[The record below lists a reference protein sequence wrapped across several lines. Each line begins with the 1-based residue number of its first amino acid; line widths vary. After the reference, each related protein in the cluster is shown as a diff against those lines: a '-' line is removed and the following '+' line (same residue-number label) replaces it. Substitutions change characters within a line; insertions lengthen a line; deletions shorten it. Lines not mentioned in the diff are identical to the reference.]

1 MNLKTA
7 KSRHHPYDAQRN
19 GMNVD
24 AASSGAGSSPSQ
36 SGTPGP
42 IRRRISRACDQCN
55 QLRTKCDGKLPCQH
69 CIDFTLKCEYARE
82 RKKRGKASRKDIQA
96 AAAAAAA
103 AASCSSTT
111 STSPTGTSRVLNG
124 ASRPELPLAPVPGS
138 VREGSTASS
147 SSRTSI
153 GDIHDINN
161 GQIHHHHIH
170 QHHHHHLPTPDSP
183 SHLQMHH
190 QQNISHDGMPM
201 GYDRMSSFQHQL
213 QSPNTV
219 VGGPRMLPQ
228 PMHTSS
234 NTGPNGYGGEYTILS
249 PHHETHP
256 MGSLPPSAPSP
267 LSSLLG
273 NSPDAGSPSW
283 LSMPSPP
290 QPILSSNVGVR
301 YPVLLP
307 LLPHINSIIPAM
319 LACDLLDLYFTN
331 PSTAFFQPA
340 SPYVLAHIFRKRS
353 FLHPTSPRPTSPA
366 LLCAML
372 WVAAQTCDATFLTA
386 PPSARGRVCQRLL
399 ELCIRLLRPLV
410 HVNIGSSQHSYS
422 ANNETGGMGI
432 GLGGLGGGGG
442 SGREGVGAAGTL
454 DDVLTYIHLGIV
466 ISTSDFK
473 TASLRWW
480 NTAWALAREL
490 RLNRELPPPEMELA
504 PEQEEEKHHSPA
516 DSDSGNNNHPTAAV
530 SEEEKEERRR
540 TWWLLYIMDRHL
552 ALCYNRPLALLD
564 IECENL
570 YLPIDEVSWQNGDFY
585 PEPHAQHIYQH
596 GSPSAM
602 VLPGINNRQRTTGPT
617 FEIIGTGLFDYF
629 LPLMTILGEVVDL
642 HHARNRPRFGVPSDV
657 GLGSALWTTTPGN
670 EFEERMKEI
679 ANHLDAYELSLRN
692 YEIANCTSDSSPNPA
707 TSPTATTSQPAN
719 VGQAHGMSEAEMQNR
734 VVLSYGTH
742 VMHVLHILLVG
753 KWDPVSMLDDNDL
766 WISSPGFLSAT
777 AHAVSAAEAISN
789 IVKYDPDLSFMPY
802 FFGIYLLQGSFL
814 LLLIA
819 DKLQGEASEAVI
831 TACETI
837 VRAHEVC
844 IVTLNTEYQRNLRKV
859 MRSAL
864 SQVRGRGLPEDMEE
878 QKLRRR
884 EVLQLYRWCGDGTGL
899 AL

>member
-1 MNLKTA
+1 MSGT
-7 KSRHHPYDAQRN
+7 
-19 GMNVD
+19 
-24 AASSGAGSSPSQ
+24 SGAGHVN
-36 SGTPGP
+36 SGTSAQNGTAGP

-55 QLRTKCDGKLPCQH
+55 QLRTKCDGKQPCQH
-69 CIDFTLKCEYARE
+69 CIDFQLKCEYARE

-103 AASCSSTT
+103 AAHGGSVPVSSMGSAAS
-111 STSPTGTSRVLNG
+111 STSPTGTIHVLG
-124 ASRPELPLAPVPGS
+124 GPQRPDLAPPPVPAGVGARKGS
-138 VREGSTASS
+138 VASNST
-147 SSRTSI
+147 RGSI
-153 GDIHDINN
+153 GDIHDMSNPPL
-161 GQIHHHHIH
+161 QHLQHPPPHHH
-170 QHHHHHLPTPDSP
+170 QLPAPDSP
-183 SHLQMHH
+183 LHMHH
-190 QQNISHDGMPM
+190 QQGMPHDGMPM
-201 GYDRMSSFQHQL
+201 TYERMSPFQHQL
-213 QSPNTV
+213 HSTSV
-219 VGGPRMLPQ
+219 VSGSRMLPH
-228 PMHTSS
+228 PLHTAP
-234 NTGPNGYGGEYTILS
+234 GAPQYPGEYSMIS
-249 PHHETHP
+249 PHHQTHHHQ
-256 MGSLPPSAPSP
+256 MGAMPTSAPSP
-267 LSSLLG
+267 LANLLG
-273 NSPDAGSPSW
+273 HSPDAGSPSW

-290 QPILSSNVGVR
+290 QPMLSSNVGVR

-307 LLPHINSIIPAM
+307 LLPHINFIPAH

-340 SPYVLAHIFRKRS
+340 SPYVLTHIFRKRS

-372 WVAAQTCDATFLTA
+372 WVAAQTCDTSYLTA
-386 PPSARGRVCQRLL
+386 SPTARGRVCQRLL
-399 ELCIRLLRPLV
+399 ELCIGLLRPLV
-410 HVNIGSSQHSYS
+410 HVNIGSSQHTHS
-422 ANNETGGMGI
+422 ADGEGGGMGA
-432 GLGGLGGGGG
+432 GLGGLGGSPR
-442 SGREGVGAAGTL
+442 SGRGGVGAAGTL

-466 ISTSDFK
+466 ISSSEFK
-473 TASLRWW
+473 SASLRWW
-480 NTAWALAREL
+480 HAAWTLAREL
-490 RLNRELPPPEMELA
+490 RLNRELPPPEMEMPP
-504 PEQEEEKHHSPA
+504 PEQDEDNHNSPTENGA
-516 DSDSGNNNHPTAAV
+516 SGNHRPSAV

-564 IECENL
+564 VECENL
-570 YLPIDEVSWQNGDFY
+570 YLPIDEASWQNGDFY
-585 PEPHAQHIYQH
+585 PEPKNTHSHLYQH

-602 VLPGINNRQRTTGPT
+602 GYARSSTRQRTTGPM
-617 FEIIGTGLFDYF
+617 FEITGSGLFEYF

-642 HHARNRPRFGVPSDV
+642 HHVRNRPRFGVSSN
-657 GLGSALWTTTPGN
+657 GGIGSALTTSTAPGS
-670 EFEERMKEI
+670 EYDERMAEI
-679 ANHLDAYELSLRN
+679 ASYLDAYERSLQEFEAAKCPSAQHENR
-692 YEIANCTSDSSPNPA
+692 A
-707 TSPTATTSQPAN
+707 TSSTATGNQPVN
-719 VGQAHGMSEAEMQNR
+719 SGSNNNGAEMQNR
-734 VVLSYGTH
+734 VVHAYSTH

-753 KWDPVSMLDDNDL
+753 KWDPISMLDDNDL

-789 IVKYDPDLSFMPY
+789 ILKYDPDLSFMPY

-831 TACETI
+831 NACETI

-844 IVTLNTEYQRNLRKV
+844 IVTLNTEYQRNFRKV

-884 EVLQLYRWCGDGTGL
+884 EVLALYRWCGDGSGL